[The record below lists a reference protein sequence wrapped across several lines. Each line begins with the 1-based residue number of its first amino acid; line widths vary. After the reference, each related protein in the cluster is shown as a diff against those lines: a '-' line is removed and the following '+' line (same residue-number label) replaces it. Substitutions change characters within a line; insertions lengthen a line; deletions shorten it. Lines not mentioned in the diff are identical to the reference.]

1 MSRESRSPA
10 GITALLV
17 ALVAFALTAAIAVAV
32 ATDRPEGGGSNT
44 GPVAVSLTEFA
55 IMPSAIVASGTV
67 NVTNNGGQAHDLV
80 VVGTDVATP
89 MLQPGQ
95 SASMDV
101 SGLAEGTYEVICSV
115 GGHKEAGMVG
125 TLTVGNGD
133 SVDLAAGG
141 AHTATSHSDMTAEEA
156 AALDD
161 KMMKSFEAFPAETE
175 GLGNQIIEPVEVM
188 SDGTK
193 RFELTAAITDWEVE
207 PGKVVKAW
215 TYNGTVPGPMFVLD
229 VGEKVRVDVT
239 NELPVMTDVH
249 WHGLTI
255 PNDQDG
261 VAPLTQDP
269 IMPGETFTY
278 EFETKRP
285 EVAMYHAHLHG
296 DMAVPNGL
304 LGAFIVGDV
313 PLPEGRNI
321 GDVQMPDTIE
331 LSQRIPMVLNDAG
344 VIGLSLNGKSWPA
357 TEPILAN
364 VGDWFAIDY
373 FNEGLQVHPMHLHG
387 FDQIVVAK
395 DGRKLDQ
402 PYLVDTL
409 NVAPGERYT
418 VVVNPTLPGVWAFHC
433 HVLTHAEGPNGMFG
447 MVTALIVE
455 D

>member
-1 MSRESRSPA
+1 M
-10 GITALLV
+10 ALLV

-32 ATDRPEGGGSNT
+32 ATDRPAGGGGGDT
-44 GPVAVSLTEFA
+44 GPVAVALSEFA
-55 IMPSAIVASGTV
+55 ISPAAITASGTI
-67 NVTNNGGQAHDLV
+67 NVTNNGAQAHDFV

-89 MLQPGQ
+89 LLQPGQ
-95 SASMDV
+95 SASVDV
-101 SGLAEGTYEVICSV
+101 SGLAEGTYEVICSIS
-115 GGHKEAGMVG
+115 GHKEAGMVG
-125 TLTVGNGD
+125 TLTVGAGGG
-133 SVDLAAGG
+133 VEMAAGG
-141 AHTATSHSDMTAEEA
+141 GHSAGSHSEMTPEEA
-156 AALDD
+156 AALDA
-161 KMMKSFEAFPAETE
+161 KMLASFADYPVATE
-175 GLGNQIIEPVEVM
+175 GLGNQLLEPVEILA
-188 SDGTK
+188 DGTK

-215 TYNGTVPGPMFVLD
+215 TYNGTVPGPMFKLD
-229 VGEKVRVDVT
+229 VGDKVRVDVT
-239 NELPVMTDVH
+239 NNLPLMTDVH

-269 IMPGETFTY
+269 IMPGETYTY
-278 EFETKRP
+278 EFTTQRP
-285 EVAMYHAHLHG
+285 EVAMYHAHMHG
-296 DMAVPNGL
+296 DITVPNGM

-331 LSQRIPMVLNDAG
+331 LSQRIPMVVNDAG
-344 VIGLSLNGKSWPA
+344 VIGLTLNGKGWPA
-357 TEPILAN
+357 TEPITAK

-387 FDQIVVAK
+387 FDQVVVAK

-418 VVVNPTLPGVWAFHC
+418 VIVNPTLPGVWAFHC
-433 HVLTHAEGPNGMFG
+433 HILTHAEGPNGMFG

-455 D
+455 E